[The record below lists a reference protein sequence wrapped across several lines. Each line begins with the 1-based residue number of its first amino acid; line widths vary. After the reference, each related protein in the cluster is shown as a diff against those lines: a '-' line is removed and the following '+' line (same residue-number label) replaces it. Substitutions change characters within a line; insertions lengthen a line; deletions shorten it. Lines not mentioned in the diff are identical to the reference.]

1 MWCIVGCDPDVRGAL
16 AVITGHDVGCVD
28 TVRIFDCPTQTVMV
42 NRRPRKR
49 VCVHG
54 MVALVRE
61 LDLPAGTV
69 AHLEVG
75 GGWSAYN
82 AQTCFV
88 QGAASGT
95 WHGVLV
101 SHDFDVRLVA
111 ASTWKW
117 ALKLARRG
125 APRDKNESRDLA
137 KSFISER
144 YTPVRLSRR
153 VRSRALARSIARTV
167 ANAATMSAGEG
178 GRRGRRRTGIDGWRS
193 AEKVQPHAR
202 CNNRSHQR
210 NTEAAEQVHVYQYVP
225 HKNSAFWLFSPA
237 AWPTSREE
245 SP

>member
-1 MWCIVGCDPDVRGAL
+1 MWCIVGCDPDVGGAL
-16 AVITGHDVGCVD
+16 AVITGHDVGFVD

-49 VCVHG
+49 VCVDG

-75 GGWSAYN
+75 GGRSAYN

-137 KSFISER
+137 N
-144 YTPVRLSRR
+144 RLFRNNYVADLLRR
-153 VRSRALARSIARTV
+153 QKDHGRAEALLLAAHGHWADGNRDV
-167 ANAATMSAGEG
+167 LATRLNCLITMTDLQRLGQAPIEEAPIV
-178 GRRGRRRTGIDGWRS
+178 ID
-193 AEKVQPHAR
+193 
-202 CNNRSHQR
+202 
-210 NTEAAEQVHVYQYVP
+210 
-225 HKNSAFWLFSPA
+225 
-237 AWPTSREE
+237 
-245 SP
+245 